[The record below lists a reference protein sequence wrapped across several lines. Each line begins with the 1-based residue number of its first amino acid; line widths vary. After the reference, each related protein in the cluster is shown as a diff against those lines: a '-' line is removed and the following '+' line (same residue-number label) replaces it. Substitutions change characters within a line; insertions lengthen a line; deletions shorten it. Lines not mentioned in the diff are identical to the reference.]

1 MTMLYKF
8 KSKVTGDLIMLEPN
22 GRKVLQLIGKG
33 DAASLVKGI
42 LQPSDMPAAVAALEQ
57 AIADDEA
64 AQQKRQ
70 EEAQAAGEKLP
81 PSESVTLR
89 QRAVP
94 FIDMLKRCHQADKE
108 IVWGV

>member
-1 MTMLYKF
+1 MLYKF

-22 GRKVLQLIGKG
+22 GRQVLQLIGKS

-42 LQPSDMPAAVAALEQ
+42 LQPPDMPAAIAALER
-57 AIADDEA
+57 AIAEDDAVQQQRLQEA
-64 AQQKRQ
+64 K
-70 EEAQAAGEKLP
+70 AAGEKP
-81 PSESVTLR
+81 PRSETVSLR

>member
-22 GRKVLQLIGKG
+22 GRQILNIVGK
-33 DAASLVKGI
+33 DSLAKGI
-42 LQPSDMPAAVAALEQ
+42 LLPHDMPAAIAALERALAQDEAALEQ
-57 AIADDEA
+57 RRKSAL
-64 AQQKRQ
+64 
-70 EEAQAAGEKLP
+70 AAGETLP
-81 PSESVTLR
+81 RADTVTLR

-94 FIDMLKRCHQADKE
+94 FIDMLRQCEKAGKE